1 MAKHQA
7 RPFKDFRDDDHF
19 CNVAVAVCTGTCVA
33 IKLSLGTLYTHTC
46 SCSVV
51 DSKDTHTHTKKAIH
65 DIIKVRSHQH
75 TVTQYHDSTRVA
87 VKKLLFLLS
96 VYIVLHSIFISI
108 LLIYFV
114 QLLKLKRDS

>member
-7 RPFKDFRDDDHF
+7 RPFKDFKDDDHF

-51 DSKDTHTHTKKAIH
+51 DQKIRTHTLKSDKSDISTQSHVPRQHPGSSKK
-65 DIIKVRSHQH
+65 IIISIECV
-75 TVTQYHDSTRVA
+75 
-87 VKKLLFLLS
+87 
-96 VYIVLHSIFISI
+96 HSIT
-108 LLIYFV
+108 
-114 QLLKLKRDS
+114 

>member
-19 CNVAVAVCTGTCVA
+19 CNAAVQVAVCTGTCVA
-33 IKLSLGTLYTHTC
+33 IKLSVGTLYTHTC

-51 DSKDTHTHTKKAIH
+51 DSKDTHTHTYLKSDTSDISTQSHVPRQHPGSSKK
-65 DIIKVRSHQH
+65 IIISIECVHSI
-75 TVTQYHDSTRVA
+75 TY
-87 VKKLLFLLS
+87 
-96 VYIVLHSIFISI
+96 SIFISI